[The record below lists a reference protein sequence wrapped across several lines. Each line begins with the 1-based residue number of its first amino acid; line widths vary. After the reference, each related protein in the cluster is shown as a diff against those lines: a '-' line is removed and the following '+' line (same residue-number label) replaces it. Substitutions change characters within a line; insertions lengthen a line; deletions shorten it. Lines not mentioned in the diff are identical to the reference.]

1 MNKFTQV
8 CAGTWAHRMQ
18 VDLLIRKLQLA
29 TLADA
34 AGYGEVRGGA
44 LAVHAGRIAWLGPES
59 ELPETLRA
67 AQEVDGQGGWLTPG
81 QIDCHTHLVY
91 AGSRANEIEM
101 RWAGAAYED
110 IARAGGG
117 ISSTVRATSKT
128 FAKSSTVIQLG

>member
-8 CAGTWAHRMQ
+8 RAGTWAHRRQ
-18 VDLLIRKLQLA
+18 VDLLIRNVQLA

-34 AGYGEVRGGA
+34 AGYGEVRAGA

-59 ELPETLRA
+59 ALPATLQA

-81 QIDCHTHLVY
+81 LIDCHTHLVY

-117 ISSTVRATSKT
+117 ILSTVRATSKT
-128 FAKSSTVIQLG
+128 FVKSSTVI

>member
-1 MNKFTQV
+1 
-8 CAGTWAHRMQ
+8 MQ
-18 VDLLIRKLQLA
+18 ADLLIRNVQLA

-34 AGYGEVRGGA
+34 AGYGEVRAGA

-59 ELPETLRA
+59 ELPETLQA
-67 AQEVDGQGGWLTPG
+67 AQEVDGHGGWLTPG
-81 QIDCHTHLVY
+81 LIDCHTHLVY

>member
-8 CAGTWAHRMQ
+8 RAGTWAHRRQ
-18 VDLLIRKLQLA
+18 VDLLIRNVQLA

-34 AGYGEVRGGA
+34 AGYGEVRAGA

-59 ELPETLRA
+59 ALPPTLQA

-81 QIDCHTHLVY
+81 LIDCHTHLVY

-110 IARAGGG
+110 IAR
-117 ISSTVRATSKT
+117 TATYT
-128 FAKSSTVIQLG
+128 QLCVQLARRS

>member
-1 MNKFTQV
+1 
-8 CAGTWAHRMQ
+8 MQ
-18 VDLLIRKLQLA
+18 ADLLIRNVQLA

-34 AGYGEVRGGA
+34 AGYGEVRAGA

-59 ELPETLRA
+59 ALPATLQA

-81 QIDCHTHLVY
+81 LIDCHTHLVY

-110 IARAGGG
+110 IARVGDG
-117 ISSTVRATSKT
+117 ILSTVHATSKT
-128 FAKSSTVIQLG
+128 FVKSSTVI